1 MKDCK
6 TIFITGATSGIGE
19 ATAILFAENGWRV
32 AIAGRR
38 TERLEQLSKILR
50 QKGAEEVLSL
60 AFDVQNRAETFKI
73 LGNLQPP
80 WNAPDVLVN
89 NAGLAAGRA
98 SIENT
103 NPHDWD
109 RMIDTN
115 VKGILNVTHML
126 LPGMKSRGEG
136 HIVVISST
144 AGKEV
149 YKDGNVYCASKHAA
163 DALTRAMRIDLL
175 PYGLRVTSISPGMVE
190 TEFSLVRFN
199 GDREKADA
207 VYKGF
212 IPLSPK
218 DIADAV
224 QYAVTRPAHVGI
236 NDIVITPTAQANSF
250 YTHKKEL

>member
-1 MKDCK
+1 MKETK

-19 ATAILFAENGWRV
+19 ATALLFAENGWRI
-32 AIAGRR
+32 AITGRR
-38 TERLEQLSKILR
+38 ADRLETLSKSLL
-50 QKGAEEVLSL
+50 QKGAKDVLSL
-60 AFDVQNRAETFKI
+60 VFDVQNREETFKI
-73 LGNLQPP
+73 LGELESP

-98 SIENT
+98 SIEDT

-115 VKGILNVTHML
+115 VKGVLNVTHML
-126 LPGMKSRGEG
+126 LPGMKSRGKG

-199 GDREKADA
+199 GDKQKASA

-212 IPLSPK
+212 TPLSPH

-224 QYAVTRPAHVGI
+224 HYAVTRPAHVGI